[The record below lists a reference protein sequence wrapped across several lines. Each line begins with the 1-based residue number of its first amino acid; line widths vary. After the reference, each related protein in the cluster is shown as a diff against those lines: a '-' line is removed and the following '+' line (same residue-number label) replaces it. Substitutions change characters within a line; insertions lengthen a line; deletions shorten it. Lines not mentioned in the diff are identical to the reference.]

1 MVAVTTVAPKHN
13 HAVVPHE
20 KHLRNHI
27 LSNKALVTVAVVLLA
42 DVPVQL
48 PDECGE
54 DYRASLVGFD
64 LVLRQQLGVS

>member
-1 MVAVTTVAPKHN
+1 MTTVAPKHN
-13 HAVVPHE
+13 HAAVPHE
-20 KHLRNHI
+20 KHLRSHI
-27 LSNKALVTVAVVLLA
+27 RSNKALAAVAVALPA

-54 DYRASLVGFD
+54 DYRASPVGFD

>member
-1 MVAVTTVAPKHN
+1 MQLFSMKNIFAPYPVKQSSGN
-13 HAVVPHE
+13 
-20 KHLRNHI
+20 
-27 LSNKALVTVAVVLLA
+27 SSSCTFA

-54 DYRASLVGFD
+54 DYQASLVGFD